1 MKKRNSNMIS
11 IENDDLVLDDSEVVD
26 LIFEVS
32 IDDEQV
38 LIFEI
43 FEICF
48 DECLDDLVF
57 DEEDLESLLS
67 ERPWKNIFLLLLK
80 RLICELKRKLP
91 IQEM

>member
-1 MKKRNSNMIS
+1 MKKRNSNMIF

-48 DECLDDLVF
+48 D
-57 DEEDLESLLS
+57 
-67 ERPWKNIFLLLLK
+67 
-80 RLICELKRKLP
+80 
-91 IQEM
+91 

>member
-1 MKKRNSNMIS
+1 MIF

-43 FEICF
+43 F
-48 DECLDDLVF
+48 DEMFLSIEKLV
-57 DEEDLESLLS
+57 
-67 ERPWKNIFLLLLK
+67 WMIWFLM
-80 RLICELKRKLP
+80 RK
-91 IQEM
+91 I